1 MKRIEENEEKIA
13 KSSNFSEKNRL
24 QNEIKQTK
32 GKIAEEVNAVLTAEI
47 SAFPKLTA
55 QIEMRNINLSQL
67 FNFSK
72 K

>member
-1 MKRIEENEEKIA
+1 MKKIEESEEKMA
-13 KSSNFSEKNRL
+13 KSNNDSEKSRL
-24 QNEIKQTK
+24 QNEIRENK

-55 QIEMRNINLSQL
+55 QIEMRNINFSQL